1 MRVGI
6 VGASASG
13 IYVAM
18 LTKRLHPDWGVAL
31 FDHAPKLAK
40 KLYATG
46 NGHCNLLNASI
57 DPGKYSNPDFVA
69 SVIDGR
75 PLEYWLSLLGEFG
88 IPTTRIGDL
97 IYPLTYS
104 AASYVNALT
113 HILQKEDVS
122 IHLGCNVTGYRVSDQ
137 IELDTTE
144 GRFTFDRLVIACGG
158 KSQKNLG
165 SDGSLF
171 GVLSDHRYAIS
182 PLLPGLCPIKT
193 IEQPKS
199 LDGLRHKALVKL
211 IQKGK
216 TLYEERGEVLFRKD
230 GLSGIAIFNLASI
243 IARRGLDDEYDI
255 AIDLFPDMRAAE
267 LKEIAE
273 RAKKTFGANYLSAI
287 VEKPLA
293 DYIARLGGNAIEVT
307 KNLRFH
313 FSALSSFEQSQVTVG
328 GVKLSEISANLE
340 SKRENGVFF
349 AGEVLDVDGLCGG
362 FNLGW
367 CLFSAAR
374 VAESL

>member
-13 IYVAM
+13 VYTAM
-18 LTKRLHPDWGVAL
+18 LMKRLHPEWDVAV
-31 FDHAPKLAK
+31 FDHAPKLAR

-46 NGHCNLLNASI
+46 NGHCNLLNAAI
-57 DPGKYSNPDFVA
+57 DPNKYSNPDFVA
-69 SVIDGR
+69 NVIADR
-75 PLEYWLSLLGEFG
+75 PLEYWVGLLNEFG
-88 IPTTRIGDL
+88 IATTRVGDL

-104 AASYVNALT
+104 ASSYVNALSSV
-113 HILQKEDVS
+113 LNRVGAKV
-122 IHLGCNVTGYRVSDQ
+122 HLGCEVKGYSVSKS
-137 IELDTTE
+137 ISVETSE
-144 GRFTFDRLVIACGG
+144 GNFEFDRIVIACGG

-171 GVLSDHRYAIS
+171 AILSAHGYEIS

-193 IEQPKS
+193 KEQPKS

-211 IQKGK
+211 IRNGE

-243 IARRGLDDEYDI
+243 IARHGVKNEYTVSL
-255 AIDLFPDMRAAE
+255 DLFPNITHDE
-267 LKEIAE
+267 LGLIVLQ
-273 RAKKTFGANYLSAI
+273 AKKEFAEDYLSTI

-293 DYIARLGGNAIEVT
+293 EYISRQGGDSIKAM
-307 KNLRFH
+307 KDMRFR
-313 FSALSSFEQSQVTVG
+313 FTELSSFEQSQVTVG

-349 AGEVLDVDGLCGG
+349 AGEVLDIDGLCGG